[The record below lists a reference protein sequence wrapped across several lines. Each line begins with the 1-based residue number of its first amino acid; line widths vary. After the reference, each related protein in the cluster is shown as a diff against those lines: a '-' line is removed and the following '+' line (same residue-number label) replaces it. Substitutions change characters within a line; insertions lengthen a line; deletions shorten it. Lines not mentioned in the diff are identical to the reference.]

1 MALFCLTFKSS
12 YMLRKTLSI
21 AILMATTT
29 PLFSQDSTSAAE
41 PPLKISGYV
50 DAYYRYN
57 FSDPKESFNTG
68 GTSFTNSQNSFQLG
82 MASLKAEYSKGKVSA
97 VADLGFGPRAKE
109 FSYADA
115 DYLVPIKQAFVSYA
129 ASDAVKFTIGKWATH
144 IGYELVD
151 PALNKNYSMSYM
163 FSYGPFTHTGIKA
176 DFSLGKGN
184 GLMVGIANPTDVTA
198 PSSAPT
204 KTLLGQFSHVGDK
217 FSAYLNYQGY
227 FGAKASLP
235 EASSLNQIGLTLIG
249 TLSDK
254 FSIGYDGTIQSVKN
268 EEADET
274 QSWWG
279 SALYFNFAPT
289 EKFGLCLRTEY
300 FGDEKYALKT
310 GANIFQSTL
319 SANFK
324 IGNLLI
330 IPEIRVDNASQEIF
344 EKGDGGTSKT
354 TATGILAAVLA
365 F

>member
-1 MALFCLTFKSS
+1 MLKRTFV
-12 YMLRKTLSI
+12 T
-21 AILMATTT
+21 AILMA
-29 PLFSQDSTSAAE
+29 PLIIAFSQDSTAPA
-41 PPLKISGYV
+41 PLKISGYV

-57 FSDPKESFNTG
+57 FSNPKESFNTG

-82 MASLKAEYSKGKVSA
+82 MASLKAEYSTGKVGV

-115 DYLVPIKQAFVSYA
+115 DYLVPVKQAYVSYA
-129 ASDAVKFTIGKWATH
+129 PSEAVKFTIGKWATH

-163 FSYGPFTHTGIKA
+163 FSYGPFSHTGIKA
-176 DFSLGKGN
+176 DFTLGKGN
-184 GLMVGIANPTDVTA
+184 GIMVGIANPTDVTN

-204 KTLLGQFSHVGDK
+204 KTLLGQYSYVGDK

-227 FGAKASLP
+227 FGAKATMP
-235 EASSLNQIGLTLIG
+235 TASNMSQFGLTMVG
-249 TLSDK
+249 TISDK

-268 EEADET
+268 EEDNKT

-300 FGDEKYALKT
+300 FGDEKYGLKV
-310 GANIFQSTL
+310 GANVFQSTL

-324 IGNLLI
+324 VGNLII
-330 IPEIRVDNASQEIF
+330 IPEIRLDNASMEIF
-344 EKGDGGTSKT
+344 EKGSGGSTKS
-354 TATGILAAVLA
+354 TATGILAAVYT